1 MFVFA
6 KTFYFAQACLQVL
19 HTLDGQKFRLD
30 NYGGYLLRKKN
41 GKDNR
46 MTYYN

>member
-30 NYGGYLLRKKN
+30 MEVIFYEKN